1 MDTTDRHGRSVT
13 MKAILTNKV
22 MESIKATLASAEVT
36 LSEAR
41 TSLVCDAP
49 SANSKALANRLSD
62 LATHEGRVHVLRVIS
77 NMIEKGRGDF
87 IADQL
92 EDFLLAGADDS
103 WSGRTNDVARARFD
117 GIRHQVRAIRDFF
130 NRQ

>member
-1 MDTTDRHGRSVT
+1 

-22 MESIKATLASAEVT
+22 IESIKATLASAEVS

-41 TSLVCDAP
+41 TALVCDAP

>member
-1 MDTTDRHGRSVT
+1 

-22 MESIKATLASAEVT
+22 MESIKATLASAEVS

-41 TSLVCDAP
+41 TALVCDAA

-87 IADQL
+87 IAEQL

-103 WSGRTNDVARARFD
+103 WSGRTNDAARARFD
-117 GIRHQVRAIRDFF
+117 GIRYQVRAIRDFF